1 MGFEKGVIEK
11 SVWVWNGIE
20 DFESV
25 VEMVVFGADID
36 DARHGVVVGGETNAN
51 KKGVVLF

>member
-1 MGFEKGVIEK
+1 LGFEKGVIEK
-11 SVWVWNGIE
+11 SVWVWNGVE
-20 DFESV
+20 NFESV
-25 VEMVVFGADID
+25 MEMVVFGAEID

>member
-1 MGFEKGVIEK
+1 M
-11 SVWVWNGIE
+11 
-20 DFESV
+20 
-25 VEMVVFGADID
+25 EMVVFGAEID